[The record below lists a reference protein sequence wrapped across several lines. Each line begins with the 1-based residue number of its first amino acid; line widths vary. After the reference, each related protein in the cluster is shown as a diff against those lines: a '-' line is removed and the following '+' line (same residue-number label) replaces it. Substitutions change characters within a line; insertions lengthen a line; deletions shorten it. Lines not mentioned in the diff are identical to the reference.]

1 MDRRSFLGAVAT
13 VGLSSSVLRAAG
25 GPGVAYVAQPD
36 LVMQQCAEWCWAA
49 SAAMIFTSAGHPMD
63 QQTIVDRIYRS
74 PATGQAECAPAQST
88 EILTQV
94 LSSQWQDKN
103 GQTFQPQIEASYDPA
118 NGKVQ
123 TDNAIIL
130 TELQQN
136 RPLLYAN
143 NHHCM
148 VVVEATY
155 ILTAMG
161 PNVTGVSV
169 LDPWPP
175 TLPPYQPSYHPLIP
189 PDGVASIR
197 GGIMMYLAAVRL

>member
-1 MDRRSFLGAVAT
+1 MRT
-13 VGLSSSVLRAAG
+13 RAE
-25 GPGVAYVAQPD
+25 Y
-36 LVMQQCAEWCWAA
+36 
-49 SAAMIFTSAGHPMD
+49 
-63 QQTIVDRIYRS
+63 Y
-74 PATGQAECAPAQST
+74 
-88 EILTQV
+88 EILTKFSV
-94 LSSQWQDKN
+94 HNGKTKTGKLFSQ
-103 GQTFQPQIEASYDPA
+103 QIEASYDPA

-197 GGIMMYLAAVRL
+197 GGIMMYLAAVRLQGHAWSVVASISNFWARN